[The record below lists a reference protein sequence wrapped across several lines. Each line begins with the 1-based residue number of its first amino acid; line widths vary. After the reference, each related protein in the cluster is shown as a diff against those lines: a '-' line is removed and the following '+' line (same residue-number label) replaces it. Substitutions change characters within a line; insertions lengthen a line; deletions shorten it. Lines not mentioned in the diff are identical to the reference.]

1 MAVNY
6 LASGYMPQIDPNEI
20 QTTQPSIGLRLRGA
34 AKGLLGNRDL
44 ALALLANSSG
54 PAREG
59 FGSILGRSM
68 QQADQSKRDRTD
80 EEFKRQY
87 MQAQMAAMQ
96 GKNQNP
102 SSVKEY
108 EYAKQN
114 GFKGSF
120 QEWVVAGG
128 QSSRPSAVQEW
139 EHYVKLMEDDQK
151 NGTKNA
157 QLYLEMKR
165 NPNFTVKDVNQVP
178 TSIQQSI
185 VGGVNTRPLSNLP
198 QTAAAAETVKQ
209 AEGRGGAVGKAEG
222 EITGGVLTK
231 GSNAKST
238 IATLALADPLIDA
251 ATGSMVGAGR
261 DRLLAA
267 FGEAPTSAQAIAQL
281 RVLQANLMTSMPRM
295 EGPQSDKDVEL
306 YRQAAGQIGDPTIPA
321 SIKKAAVKTI
331 RALQNKY
338 IERAGGGSAGASG
351 LKVGTV
357 EDGYRYKGGDPANPA
372 NWEKAK

>member
-1 MAVNY
+1 MAMNY

-20 QTTQPSIGLRLRGA
+20 QTTQPSMGLRLRGA

-87 MQAQMAAMQ
+87 MQAQMAAMGAKQQ
-96 GKNQNP
+96 GP
-102 SSVKEY
+102 SSVQEY
-108 EYAKQN
+108 EYAKRN
-114 GFKGSF
+114 GYKGSF
-120 QEWVVAGG
+120 QDWTVMGG
-128 QSSRPSAVQEW
+128 QNSRPSSVQEW
-139 EHYVKLMEDDQK
+139 EFYNALPENQK
-151 NGTKNA
+151 P
-157 QLYLEMKR
+157 LYLEMKR

-238 IATLALADPLIDA
+238 IATLDLADPLIDA

-338 IERAGGGSAGASG
+338 IERASGGATGPGG